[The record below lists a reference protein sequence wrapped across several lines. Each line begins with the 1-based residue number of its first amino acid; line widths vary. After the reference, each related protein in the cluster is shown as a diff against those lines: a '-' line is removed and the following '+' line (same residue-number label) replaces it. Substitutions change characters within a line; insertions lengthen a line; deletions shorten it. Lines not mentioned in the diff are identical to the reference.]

1 MTKKNQNN
9 SLNFDIVP
17 DGVDYYI
24 NSISGI
30 WNSYGCIPEDG
41 NNLTFYLEEGEEG
54 TDSLIQLCG
63 FDTDKRQIGVLA
75 QNKNVSELVVM
86 LPMLEK
92 QLIYT
97 YIPEDKQPPEEK
109 DPCLPCDEM
118 VDPCGDKDT
127 DTTSESNPKNNQDPN
142 LVYCKTEDA
151 WLFVI
156 LNDEVNKKIDQIM
169 YGLIDTG
176 EVLYV
181 DGIKRQLLRNK
192 KLSMEQIKQ
201 SVLEKV
207 QSGEISLSNTIWK
220 QVYNM
225 VTYNIPPHLN
235 WLLDDS
241 VPRYLFYGVEFN
253 HELSKQDLSD
263 IWQGTM
269 PRIAMTPEEEE
280 ISIEHE
286 LNLDEIFGGYD
297 IANINDIKLSVF
309 KCKMRAHNDYYR
321 DLVHEDQTA
330 RQPRE
335 WYQYNW
341 PYDYFSLV
349 ELLKVEGWEKREFID
364 TTAET
369 AGSGSASEEA
379 KKNAYKEARDAYVAS
394 HASYTP
400 SLYK

>member
-1 MTKKNQNN
+1 MKNTILKFD
-9 SLNFDIVP
+9 SLI
-17 DGVDYYI
+17 GYDYFT

-54 TDSLIQLCG
+54 SDSLIQLCG
-63 FDTDKRQIGVLA
+63 FDTEKRQIGVLS
-75 QNKNVSELVVM
+75 QNKNISELVVM

-92 QLIYT
+92 QLEYT
-97 YIPEDKQPPEEK
+97 DPPEDKQPPEEK
-109 DPCLPCDEM
+109 DPCAPCDEM

-127 DTTSESNPKNNQDPN
+127 DTASESNPKNIQDPN
-142 LVYCKTEDA
+142 LVYCKTEDS

-169 YGLIDTG
+169 YEFISSDKNGYAVY
-176 EVLYV
+176 E
-181 DGIKRQLLRNK
+181 K
-192 KLSMEQIKQ
+192 KKHSIEQIKQ
-201 SVLEKV
+201 SVLEKI
-207 QSGEISLSNTIWK
+207 QSEEISLSNTIWK

-253 HELSKQDLSD
+253 HQLSKQDLSD

-269 PRIAMTPEEEE
+269 PRIATTPEEEE

-286 LNLDEIFGGYD
+286 LNLEEIFGGYD
-297 IANINDIKLSVF
+297 IANIVDIKLSVF

-321 DLVHEDQTA
+321 DLVREDQTA

-349 ELLKVEGWEKREFID
+349 ELLKVEGWEKREYID
-364 TTAET
+364 TTSET
-369 AGSGSASEEA
+369 AGSGSAPEEA

-394 HASYTP
+394 HAAYTP